1 MENLWQNLT
10 YDAIFSSLEETL
22 QVKLSN
28 ICIKRNSYI
37 NRVYELEEFDSQK
50 RFIVKFYR
58 PKRWTSQMIQEE
70 HLFLKKLSADEVS
83 VIPPIEINN
92 KTLFSFGDISYA
104 IFSKKG
110 GRAID
115 EFNQEGWETVG
126 RMLAKIHKVGERHKE
141 SIRIKW
147 RPSVAT
153 KHHLEVLLGTDY
165 LLPDFRNS
173 FKTAADLFI
182 DRFDSLFDDQEF
194 ILIHGDCHK
203 GNLIHRPNEGIFVID
218 FDDICLG
225 PPVQDLWML
234 LPDTIYNSKREL
246 EWFFKGYETFRS
258 FNKKSFELA
267 EPLRGMR
274 IIHYVAWLA
283 IQSGEPD
290 FKKHFPE
297 AGTSKYWNSII
308 KDLQEIVCRHSQ
320 NA

>member
-1 MENLWQNLT
+1 MTLWQNLT
-10 YDAIFSSLEETL
+10 HDTIFNSLEETL

-37 NRVYELEEFDSQK
+37 NRVYELEEFDSHK

-58 PKRWTSQMIQEE
+58 PKRWTFQMIQEE
-70 HLFLKKLSADEVS
+70 HLFLKELSADEVS
-83 VIPPIEINN
+83 VIPPIEING
-92 KTLFSFGDISYA
+92 KTLFTLFDIFYA
-104 IFSKKG
+104 IFPKKG

-115 EFNQEGWETVG
+115 EFNQEGWETLG
-126 RMLAKIHKVGERHKE
+126 RILAKVHTVGEKHKN

-153 KHHLEVLLGTDY
+153 KHHLQVLLETNY
-165 LLPDFRNS
+165 LLSDFKDS
-173 FKTAADLFI
+173 FIKTVELFI
-182 DRFDSLFDDQEF
+182 NKFDPLFENQEL

-218 FDDICLG
+218 FDDICVG

-234 LPDTIYNSKREL
+234 LPDVIENSKREL
-246 EWFFKGYETFRS
+246 EWFLKGYETFRV
-258 FNKKSFELA
+258 FNKRSLELA

-274 IIHYVAWLA
+274 IIHYIAWLA

-290 FKKHFPE
+290 FQKHFPDS
-297 AGTSKYWNSII
+297 GTPKYWSSLI
-308 KDLQEIVCRHSQ
+308 KDLQGIIY
-320 NA
+320 